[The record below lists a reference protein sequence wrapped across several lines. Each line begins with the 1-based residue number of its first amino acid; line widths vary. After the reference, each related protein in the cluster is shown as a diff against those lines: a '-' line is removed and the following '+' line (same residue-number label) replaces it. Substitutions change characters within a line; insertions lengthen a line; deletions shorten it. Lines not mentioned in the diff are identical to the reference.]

1 MNLTRIMALPLLI
14 ASSND
19 HGAQKFN
26 PNPAASLRGRQ
37 RAGSAIDPL
46 RQTT

>member
-1 MNLTRIMALPLLI
+1 MNLTRIMTFALLI

-26 PNPAASLRGRQ
+26 PNPAASLRGCQ
-37 RAGSAIDPL
+37 RAGWAIDPL
-46 RQTT
+46 WQMT